1 MPSATAGGANLSAY
15 FKTDGS
21 RTITGPTRIYNDVS
35 TLASDVLTVRGAAGQ
50 TGDLLVM
57 QDSAGTDLTRW
68 IADGRQ
74 VGTLTVAGSNSE
86 ERYAINRS
94 ITVTGTIAQVTGGG
108 FIQTNLASGQ
118 AALVHTGYA
127 ANVVNA
133 GRIDFGQ
140 AMTASYLSSSA
151 SAQTRGVGFN
161 VVAQH
166 TGAGVMTALNG
177 LLVSTTSSGPATTH
191 RGGYIAAT
199 VSGSTSTLI
208 GLDVEVNGSATT
220 KYAARYNYDTY
231 TIGNPRL
238 TGYFQRLDTNEYQL
252 SFGRNSTYGT
262 AQIRIIDAGTANRG
276 FIIASVSSTVM
287 GLFTEG
293 GTLAQINTAGVNSN
307 LLAATGSAA
316 LSILGGSASGI
327 TFSDYAA
334 LSVTYLTMLNKVHT
348 YADGSSMAFGTTNG
362 MKIGT
367 ATTQKIGFYNAT
379 PIVRPVLATGAGA
392 TVDNV
397 ITALQ
402 NLGLVGQT

>member
-15 FKTDGS
+15 FKLDGT
-21 RTITGPTRIYNDVS
+21 RTITGPTRIYNDAS
-35 TLASDVLTVRGAAGQ
+35 TAASDVLTIRGATGQ
-50 TGDLLVM
+50 TGDIVVM
-57 QDSAGTDLTRW
+57 QNSAGTALTRW

-74 VGTLTVAGSNSE
+74 IGTLTVAGSNSE

-108 FIQTNLASGQ
+108 FIQTNIASGQ

-133 GRIDFGQ
+133 GRVDFGQ

-161 VVAQH
+161 VVTQH

-177 LLVSTTSSGPATTH
+177 LLVTTLSSGPVTTH
-191 RGGYIAAT
+191 RGGYINAT
-199 VSGSTSTLI
+199 VSGSTTTFI
-208 GLDVEVNGSATT
+208 GLDVEVNGTATT
-220 KYAARYNYDTY
+220 KYAARFNADTY
-231 TIGNPRL
+231 VIGNPRL

-262 AQIRIIDAGTANRG
+262 AQIRVIDAGTANKG

-316 LSILGGSASGI
+316 LSILGGTTGGL

-334 LSVTYLTMLNKVHT
+334 GGTTYLTMLNKVHT
-348 YADGSSMAFGTTNG
+348 YADGSTIVGGSTNG
-362 MKIGT
+362 LKIGNSTTWLGFFGVT
-367 ATTQKIGFYNAT
+367 AI
-379 PIVRPVLATGAGA
+379 PRPTLATGAGA
-392 TVDNV
+392 TADNI
-397 ITALQ
+397 ITVLQ
-402 NLGLVGQT
+402 NLGLVKQS